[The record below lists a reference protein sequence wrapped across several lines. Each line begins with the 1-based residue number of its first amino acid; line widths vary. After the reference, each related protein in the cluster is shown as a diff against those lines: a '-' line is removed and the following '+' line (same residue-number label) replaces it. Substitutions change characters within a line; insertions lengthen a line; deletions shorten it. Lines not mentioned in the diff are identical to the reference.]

1 MSSIHSSER
10 SARRPGGSK
19 ASMTK
24 GRIVVDALSKSYDS
38 IDVLRDV
45 SFELLEGEFLTLLG
59 PSGSG
64 KSTTLNIIAGFLD
77 PSDGDVRVGKKSII
91 GLPPRHRNLGF
102 VFQNYALFPHM
113 TVSENV
119 EFGLRMRD
127 VSRPERRRRANDML
141 QRVGLGGLAD
151 RKPAQLS
158 GGQQQRVALARA
170 LIIDPAALLLDEP
183 LGALDRRLRQQV
195 EVELKEL
202 QMRTGVSVLYV
213 THDQEEAM
221 IMSDRLIV
229 MRGGRIEQIDS
240 AKNVY
245 KFPATRFVANF
256 LGEANIFEVA
266 VDGGQKDAVSVRFA
280 DGSRGKISLPASR
293 QIAVSRGPA
302 AVCIR
307 PERLRFVQNRKSE
320 ENQISGVLK
329 SSMYLGSFTRH
340 TVHALGVDVL
350 VTVPDSQFE
359 ERPEPGTSVVLGWEP
374 GDGHLLLDEGRPD
387 IGQFEQHGPAS
398 GGEQP
403 LLGIQQAM

>member
-1 MSSIHSSER
+1 MSSRRSSER
-10 SARRPGGSK
+10 SKGREVGERS
-19 ASMTK
+19 SVSK
-24 GRIVVDALSKSYDS
+24 GRIVVEALSKSYENV
-38 IDVLRDV
+38 DVLHDV
-45 SFELLEGEFLTLLG
+45 SFELLDGEFLTLLG

-64 KSTTLNIIAGFLD
+64 KSTTLNIIAGFVD
-77 PSDGDVRVGKKSII
+77 PSGGDVRVGEKSII
-91 GLPPRHRNLGF
+91 GLPARHRNLGL

-113 TVSENV
+113 TVTENV

-127 VSRPERRRRANDML
+127 IPRQERRRRASDML
-141 QRVGLGGLAD
+141 QRVGLEGLAD
-151 RKPAQLS
+151 RKPTQLS

-202 QMRTGVSVLYV
+202 QTRTGVSVLYV

-229 MRGGRIEQIDS
+229 MRGGRIEQIDT

-256 LGEANIFEVA
+256 LGEANIFEVV
-266 VDGGQKDAVSVRFA
+266 VDGVQRDAVSVTLG
-280 DGSRGKISLPASR
+280 DGSRAKISLSTGQQSPAT
-293 QIAVSRGPA
+293 RGRA
-302 AVCIR
+302 SVCVR
-307 PERLRFVQNRKSE
+307 PERLRFVHKGGSG
-320 ENQISGVLK
+320 ENQISGTLK
-329 SSMYLGSFTRH
+329 SSVYLGSFTRH

-359 ERPEPGTSVVLGWEP
+359 VRPEPGASVILGWEP
-374 GDGHLLLDEGRPD
+374 EDGHLLLDDEGPGT
-387 IGQFEQHGPAS
+387 GQ
-398 GGEQP
+398 GEQEESVAGSEQSP
-403 LLGIQQAM
+403 IGIQQAV